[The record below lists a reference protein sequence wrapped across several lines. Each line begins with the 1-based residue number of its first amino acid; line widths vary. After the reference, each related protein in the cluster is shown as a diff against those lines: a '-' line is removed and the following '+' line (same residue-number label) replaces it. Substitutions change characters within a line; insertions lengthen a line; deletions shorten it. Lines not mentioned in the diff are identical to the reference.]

1 MIYKE
6 IEGVLV
12 MFTLTTR
19 VTGLGEL
26 QSETSDRD
34 PCSSFVTESAWPTW
48 GVPSLPTCVSM
59 FILSDSIGMGDRLV
73 SRRRLHFLVSP
84 GLAWGRGEPPACG
97 DALVFVPGRAI
108 VVGHTQATFCLTRR
122 HSV

>member
-26 QSETSDRD
+26 QSETSDQD
-34 PCSSFVTESAWPTW
+34 PCSSFVMELAWPTW
-48 GVPSLPTCVSM
+48 GVPLLPTCVSV
-59 FILSDSIGMGDRLV
+59 FILSDSIGSGDRLV
-73 SRRRLHFLVSP
+73 SRWRFRSLVSL
-84 GLAWGRGEPPACG
+84 GLA
-97 DALVFVPGRAI
+97 
-108 VVGHTQATFCLTRR
+108 
-122 HSV
+122 